1 MQSVKI
7 HGREESYFVDTIGSI
22 FDLLSKILV
31 REQIIANDGELY
43 DLLREV
49 DLQEELKIMV
59 NEQKVEYAV

>member
-7 HGREESYFVDTIGSI
+7 HCREESYFVDTIGSI

-43 DLLREV
+43 DMLKEV
-49 DLQEELKIMV
+49 DLQEELKIRV
-59 NEQKVEYAV
+59 NEQEVEYAV